1 MNLIRTSLK
10 NAIQV
15 MVRIVVS
22 FLNVKIIAV
31 LVGPS
36 GMALVSQL
44 VNSLQL
50 GLSISS
56 LGFKDGIVKYVSQ
69 HKNESK
75 KQAIYIS
82 TSLIAVIIASAI
94 VGLLALL
101 FSRSISAYLL
111 QTEDY
116 YLLFRFSGLYFLSA
130 ALLNLLIAILNGL
143 EKQNL
148 FIRINITLSVSG
160 FLISLGAVLQWG
172 LSGLLWAQIFN
183 VLVAFVYGFWIY
195 QRHVRVALKRFSF
208 KALKKLSHYSIM
220 TLFSAFAAPFI
231 FVSIR
236 NIIISETSLEVAGL
250 WDGINKISSN
260 YILIITSAF
269 SYYFIPTFSQLTTR
283 EGIVSEVRK
292 TYRLLVPLL
301 LIGGLGIYLSKDL
314 IIRILFTEEFMMMR
328 PFFKWQVIGDFFKV
342 LAWIPAI
349 LLIAKARIKT
359 YLSSEFISLALQLVL
374 VKIFTAHLAQD
385 YLTLYYAVENFL
397 YFIMMFGIFYFYYLK
412 DSKPR
417 S

>member
-359 YLSSEFISLALQLVL
+359 YLSSELISLALQLVL